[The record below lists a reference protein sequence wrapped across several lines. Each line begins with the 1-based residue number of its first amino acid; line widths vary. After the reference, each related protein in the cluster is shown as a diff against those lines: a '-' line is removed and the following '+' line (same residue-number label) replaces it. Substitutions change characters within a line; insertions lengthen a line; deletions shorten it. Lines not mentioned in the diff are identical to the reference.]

1 MAFFQ
6 YDFDSGRIFVEESVN
21 QEFVDGFCL
30 RARHVMF
37 ILQP

>member
-6 YDFDSGRIFVEESVN
+6 HNLDSGRIFVEESVN
-21 QEFVDGFCL
+21 QEFVNAFCL